1 MTEDDGDKA
10 RALRQ
15 RAQKLHRT
23 GRLREAIP
31 AFREL
36 LELDPGSWDGH
47 VLLSDMLWRLGESA
61 QAIDHC
67 RRAIALAPDRA
78 SPYQSLATALMQQGR
93 QAEAE
98 AAFEAALA
106 RNPGSAK
113 AHSDLLLALNYRGS
127 IDPRRLF
134 EAHRAWDR
142 QHARPLSPKAPRYD
156 NDMDPERRLR
166 VGYVSRDF
174 RRHPV
179 SSFFLPLLR
188 AHDRRAFETLC
199 YADNASRDAVT
210 EELEALADHW
220 RPIADRPNEDVA
232 GLIREDRI
240 DILVDLAGHTGDNR
254 LRVFARRPAPI
265 QVTWLG
271 YPTSTGL
278 SAIDY
283 RLSDAVVDPEGED
296 EIPSSEAVVRLPAG
310 FHCYRPSPDAP
321 EVGPL
326 PAEAA
331 GCITFGSFNHLPK
344 LSDPA
349 IALWAR
355 LLAELPGTRLVLK
368 NRCFAD
374 AATRERFAGQFTAAG
389 IDAGR
394 VASRPWVG
402 SHRDH
407 LALYN
412 RIDLGLDSFPYNGT
426 TTTCEALW
434 MGVPVVTLCGD
445 RHAGRVGASLLT
457 RVGLENLIAPD
468 EAGYFATA
476 VALARDPKRL
486 AALRGG
492 LRARMSASPLCDE
505 TAFARAVEQ
514 AYRRMWRRWCG
525 AAADA

>member
-1 MTEDDGDKA
+1 MNEDDGEKA

-15 RAQKLHRT
+15 RAQELHRS
-23 GRLREAIP
+23 GRFSEAIP
-31 AFREL
+31 AFREA
-36 LELDPGSWDGH
+36 LELDPGSWDSH

-61 QAIDHC
+61 QAIEHC
-67 RRAIALAPDRA
+67 HRAIALAPDEA
-78 SPYQSLATALMQQGR
+78 APYQSLATALMQQGR

-113 AHSDLLLALNYRGS
+113 AHSDLVFALNYRND

-134 EAHRAWDR
+134 AAHRAWDER
-142 QHARPLSPKAPRYD
+142 HARPLAPAAARFD
-156 NDMDPERRLR
+156 NDKDPKRRLR

-174 RRHPV
+174 RTHPV
-179 SSFFLPLLR
+179 SSFFMPLLR
-188 AHDRRAFETLC
+188 AHDRAAIEAFC
-199 YADNASRDAVT
+199 YADNAQRDAVT
-210 EELEALADHW
+210 RELEALADRW
-220 RPIADRPNEDVA
+220 RPIAERSDEDVA
-232 GLIREDRI
+232 ALIRGDRV

-283 RLSDAVVDPEGED
+283 RLSDAIVDPEGED
-296 EIPSSEAVVRLPAG
+296 EIPSSEAVVRLPEG
-310 FHCYRPSPDAP
+310 YHCYRPPDNAP

-331 GCITFGSFNHLPK
+331 GRITFGSFNHLPK

-355 LLAELPGTRLVLK
+355 LLAELPDARLLLK

-374 AATRERFAGQFTAAG
+374 AGTRQRFAEKFAAAG
-389 IDAGR
+389 IEAER
-394 VASRPWVG
+394 LALKPWVG
-402 SHRDH
+402 AHRDH

-412 RIDLGLDSFPYNGT
+412 RIDLALDSFPYNGT

-434 MGVPVVTLCGD
+434 MGVPVVTFCGD

-457 RVGLENLIAPD
+457 RVGLEDLIAPD
-468 EAGYFATA
+468 EAGYFTTA
-476 VALARDPKRL
+476 LALARDPDRL
-486 AALRGG
+486 SALRAG

-505 TAFARAVEQ
+505 TGFARAVEL
-514 AYRRMWRRWCG
+514 AYRDMWRRWCG
-525 AAADA
+525 GAATS